1 MVAALAGDMNII
13 QILLQ
18 YGADLSQKDLFG
30 STVLHYARVSQ
41 HPV

>member
-18 YGADLSQKDLFG
+18 YGADLSQEDQSG
-30 STVLHYARVSQ
+30 CTVLHYARVSQ
-41 HPV
+41 HAV